1 MILAASGLGHG
12 AGLNSAGLKAGATS
26 ALPAPAQSPAPKP
39 EPASKPEPGPA
50 TGAKSDT
57 EHTATG
63 ADRIAGLE
71 GGFRELY
78 ELRFEE
84 ARGDFAEWEAGHAG
98 DPMGA
103 AAEAAS
109 YLFEEFYKQ
118 GVLTSEFFLDD
129 EKFLEGIEGQPT
141 PHLKKGFFAALERGE
156 KLIAARLKKDAR
168 DTDALYTQALL
179 TGMLGNYRSLVEKQ
193 HFEGLR
199 LTERAEGMAEE
210 LLELKPDAQDA
221 WLAIGASNYI
231 VGCLPRHKR
240 FFLWFGG
247 VAGNRQEG
255 MAQLKRAA
263 EGGRLLR
270 PYAKIMLALAA
281 LREKDA
287 PLAERL
293 FAELAAEFP
302 RNPQFARELAR
313 LRKNEAGTQN

>member
-1 MILAASGLGHG
+1 MMVAASGVGHSTTYPLRM
-12 AGLNSAGLKAGATS
+12 AATL
-26 ALPAPAQSPAPKP
+26 ALAQSPAPKP
-39 EPASKPEPGPA
+39 ASKPEPGAPA
-50 TGAKSDT
+50 TGIKSDT
-57 EHTATG
+57 EHTTAG

-71 GGFRELY
+71 GGFRKLY
-78 ELRFEE
+78 ELAFEE
-84 ARGDFAEWEAGHAG
+84 ARDDFQEWEAGHAG
-98 DPMGA
+98 DPLGA
-103 AAEAAS
+103 TAEAAS
-109 YLFEEFYKQ
+109 YLFEELHKQ

-129 EKFLEGIEGQPT
+129 EKFLEGIEGEPT

-156 KLIAARLKKDAR
+156 KLIAARLKKDER
-168 DTDALYTQALL
+168 DTDALYAQAML
-179 TGMLGNYRSLVEKQ
+179 TGMLGNYRSLVEKK

-199 LTERAEGMAEE
+199 LTEKAEGMAED

-281 LREKDA
+281 LREKEPA
-287 PLAERL
+287 LAERL

-302 RNPQFARELAR
+302 RNPQFARELAL
-313 LRKNEAGTQN
+313 LRKGEARGTQH

>member
-1 MILAASGLGHG
+1 MMVAASGVGHG
-12 AGLNSAGLKAGATS
+12 ATYPLRMAATL
-26 ALPAPAQSPAPKP
+26 ALAQSPAPKP
-39 EPASKPEPGPA
+39 ASKPEPGAPA
-50 TGAKSDT
+50 TGIKSDT
-57 EHTATG
+57 EHTTAG
-63 ADRIAGLE
+63 VDRIAGLE
-71 GGFRELY
+71 GGFRKLY
-78 ELRFEE
+78 ELAFEE
-84 ARGDFAEWEAGHAG
+84 ARDDFQEWEAGHAG
-98 DPMGA
+98 DPLGA
-103 AAEAAS
+103 TAEAAS
-109 YLFEEFYKQ
+109 YLFEELHKQ

-129 EKFLEGIEGQPT
+129 EKFLEGIEGEPT

-156 KLIAARLKKDAR
+156 KLIAARLKKDER
-168 DTDALYTQALL
+168 DTDALYAQAML
-179 TGMLGNYRSLVEKQ
+179 TGMLGNYRSLVEKK

-199 LTERAEGMAEE
+199 LTEKAEGMAED

-287 PLAERL
+287 ALAERL

-302 RNPQFARELAR
+302 RNPQFARELAL
-313 LRKNEAGTQN
+313 LRKGEARGTQH